1 MPGSE
6 LLYILLLTVI
16 PVVLAL
22 LITLPFI
29 ADSGPGRPDREQAR
43 GVAGKRASASA
54 LSPRRP
60 ERTPPGR
67 ADRAA

>member
-29 ADSGPGRPDREQAR
+29 ADSGPGRPGQGAGAR
-43 GVAGKRASASA
+43 CSRKAGLCKRT
-54 LSPRRP
+54 L
-60 ERTPPGR
+60 TP
-67 ADRAA
+67 AA